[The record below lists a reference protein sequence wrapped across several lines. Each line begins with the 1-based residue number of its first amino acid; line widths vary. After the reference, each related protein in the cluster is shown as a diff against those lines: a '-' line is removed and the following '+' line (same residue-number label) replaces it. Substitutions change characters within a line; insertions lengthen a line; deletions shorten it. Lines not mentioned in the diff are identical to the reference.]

1 MGAVAAEAP
10 AGGGGVHAC
19 VRERERETRVL
30 GWPLEAKPRLILS
43 LMFPI
48 SRRVFNLQMIQT

>member
-19 VRERERETRVL
+19 VRERERR
-30 GWPLEAKPRLILS
+30 GFWGGPLRP
-43 LMFPI
+43 
-48 SRRVFNLQMIQT
+48 SRD

>member
-30 GWPLEAKPRLILS
+30 GWPLEAKPRLILC

-48 SRRVFNLQMIQT
+48 SR

>member
-19 VRERERETRVL
+19 VRERERDEGFGVA
-30 GWPLEAKPRLILS
+30 P
-43 LMFPI
+43 
-48 SRRVFNLQMIQT
+48 